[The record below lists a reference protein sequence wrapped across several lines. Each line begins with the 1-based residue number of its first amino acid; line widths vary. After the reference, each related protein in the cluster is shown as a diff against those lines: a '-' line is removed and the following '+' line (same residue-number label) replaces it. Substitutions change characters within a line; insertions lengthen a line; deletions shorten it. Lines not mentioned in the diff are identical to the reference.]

1 VIIADRYGCIVSYV
15 ADVVDP
21 EPFVI
26 TASEDAV
33 IHIGHSIALDASGN
47 YVIDSIMWS
56 PEAGLSC
63 TYCPSTIATPLSPL
77 TYVVTAVS
85 EFGCTARDSVQVTI
99 DDDPRMYIPNIFSPN
114 GDGINDVWG
123 IAIDQLSAS
132 KIERLVIFDRWGN
145 ILRTASG
152 IPTANA
158 DELWDGKNNTTPV
171 GSGVYVY
178 LLQLV
183 LADGRVIARSGNV
196 TVLR

>member
-1 VIIADRYGCIVSYV
+1 
-15 ADVVDP
+15 
-21 EPFVI
+21 
-26 TASEDAV
+26 
-33 IHIGHSIALDASGN
+33 
-47 YVIDSIMWS
+47 
-56 PEAGLSC
+56 
-63 TYCPSTIATPLSPL
+63 
-77 TYVVTAVS
+77 
-85 EFGCTARDSVQVTI
+85 
-99 DDDPRMYIPNIFSPN
+99 MYIPNIFSPN